1 LVDSPSLHLSKA
13 KEERNM
19 RLPATLFSKSFALA
33 SALLVANFFRSSCAF
48 HLTPHAGHRR
58 HLSRVLVRS
67 STFVKAI
74 KQDSADFVENITAA
88 SSEEVVPSKNFFFA
102 STIDDD
108 NKNEETAYY
117 YENWKVNALD
127 HQAEQQQQQER
138 AKIIMLSL
146 LWTVAALSSLDRV
159 AMSVAL
165 VPMSAEFGFNDS
177 IKGSIS
183 SLFSVGYGLCIV
195 PAGLLVASASPRII
209 MACGV
214 TIWSLATI
222 ITPTTASLVATAGTM
237 APLLL
242 ARALMGSA
250 ESVVMPTI
258 QRLLAAWTKPEEKR

>member
-1 LVDSPSLHLSKA
+1 MRSL
-13 KEERNM
+13 
-19 RLPATLFSKSFALA
+19 P
-33 SALLVANFFRSSCAF
+33 
-48 HLTPHAGHRR
+48 
-58 HLSRVLVRS
+58 
-67 STFVKAI
+67 TFIKAI
-74 KQDSADFVENITAA
+74 KQDSVAIVENITAA
-88 SSEEVVPSKNFFFA
+88 SSEEVIPSKNFFFA
-102 STIDDD
+102 STIDDG
-108 NKNEETAYY
+108 NNEETAYYY

-127 HQAEQQQQQER
+127 PQAEQQQQQVR
-138 AKIIMLSL
+138 AKTIMLSL

-222 ITPTTASLVATAGTM
+222 VTPTTASLVATAGGTV

-258 QRLLAAWTKPEEKR
+258 QRLLASWTNPEEKR